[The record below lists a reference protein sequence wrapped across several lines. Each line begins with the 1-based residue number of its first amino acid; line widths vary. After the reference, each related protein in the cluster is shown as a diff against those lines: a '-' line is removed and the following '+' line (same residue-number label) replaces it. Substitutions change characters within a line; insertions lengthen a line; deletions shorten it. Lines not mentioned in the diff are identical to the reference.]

1 MNRTDEQ
8 KFMKERPVLPLVLTM
23 SLPMVLSMAVNAL
36 YNIVD
41 SFFVAKISGE
51 AMTAVSLILPLQ
63 NLISAAAIGYGVG
76 GCSAISYYLGAG
88 DRKKT
93 DEAATIG
100 YIMAFLHGIALG
112 ILCMLLLK
120 PFLRSF
126 TNSEETIRYGMDYAA
141 VIFLFSPALMLGMH
155 AEKVLQAAGRMTDTM
170 LCMLAGCIFN
180 IIMDPVLIF
189 GIGPFPEMGI
199 SGAALATGLGELIAF
214 LLYAGAGI
222 IKHLPISYRFREY
235 IKLSVLIEGIKNK
248 ESVFRRI
255 YSVGIPAAL
264 NLALPSVTVSALNAI
279 LSGFSQS
286 YVLILGVYYK
296 LQTLLYLP
304 ANGIIQGIRPIV
316 GYNYGAGEYDRVRKT
331 GTVTFSLCCA
341 IMAAG
346 TLLCL
351 FIPDRLIGLFTD
363 NTSIVRDGALAFR
376 IISARFIISS
386 VSETI
391 SGIMEGIGKG
401 RSSLIISVCRY
412 TAVMIPAAF
421 ILSRFMGA
429 NGVWCAFGVTEL
441 IVAVI
446 AFRLKPF

>member
-8 KFMKERPVLPLVLTM
+8 KFMKERPVLPLVLMM

-112 ILCMLLLK
+112 ILCILLLK

-199 SGAALATGLGELIAF
+199 RGAALATGLGELIAF

-222 IKHLPISYRFREY
+222 IKPLPISYRFREY
-235 IKLSVLIEGIKNK
+235 IKLSVLTEGIKNK

-279 LSGFSQS
+279 LSGLSQS

-386 VSETI
+386 VSVTI